1 MQPPRSSSVKGMGS
15 CPGCRRA
22 TTPAADDAVER
33 ARRTYAVSEHPVAR
47 EVELRTLGSDFGGN
61 GYATLAEVSSLGGIL
76 ELGPG
81 RRLLDVGAG
90 QGWPGLYLARQT
102 GCTVVLTDVP
112 LEGLVTATRRATR
125 EGLGARAWAL
135 AAGGPMLP
143 LRTATFDSAVHT
155 DVLCCLRPKLATLRA
170 TFRALRPGGRTAF
183 SVIFP
188 SPGLSAA
195 RARQA
200 IEAGPPHCGL
210 RTSYPSLL
218 LSAGFVEIDERDLTP
233 EYLATAARR
242 LEVTE
247 QFADDLVRMLGRRD
261 YDEMHAERR
270 ITVAAVAD
278 GLLRRSLFVA
288 QRPRRRHAMHPP
300 R

>member
-1 MQPPRSSSVKGMGS
+1 MQAPRSSSVKGMGT
-15 CPGCRRA
+15 CPGCRRSA
-22 TTPAADDAVER
+22 TSAGDDAVER
-33 ARRTYAVSEHPVAR
+33 ARRTYAVGEHPVAR

-61 GYATLAEVSSLGGIL
+61 GYATLAEVRGLGGIL
-76 ELGPG
+76 ELGSG
-81 RRLLDVGAG
+81 RWLLDVGAG
-90 QGWPGLYLARQT
+90 QGWPGLYLARRT

-112 LEGLVTATRRATR
+112 LEGLVTATHRATR

-143 LRTATFDSAVHT
+143 LRPATFDGVVHT

-170 TFRALRPGGRTAF
+170 TFRALRPGARTAF

-218 LSAGFVEIDERDLTP
+218 RSAGFVEIEERDLTP

-247 QFADDLVRMLGRRD
+247 QLADDLVRMLGRRD

-288 QRPRRRHAMHPP
+288 RRPRRRHEMHPP

>member
-1 MQPPRSSSVKGMGS
+1 VG
-15 CPGCRRA
+15 
-22 TTPAADDAVER
+22 
-33 ARRTYAVSEHPVAR
+33 EHPVAR

-61 GYATLAEVSSLGGIL
+61 GYATLAEVSGLVAIL

-81 RRLLDVGAG
+81 QRLLDVGAG

-112 LEGLVTATRRATR
+112 AEGLVTATRRAAR

-135 AAGGPMLP
+135 AAGCPMLP
-143 LRTATFDSAVHT
+143 LRPATFDGVVHT

-170 TFRALRPGGRTAF
+170 TFRALRPGTRTAF

-218 LSAGFVEIDERDLTP
+218 LSAGFVEIEERDLTP

-242 LEVTE
+242 LEATE
-247 QFADDLVRMLGRRD
+247 QFADDLVLMLGCRD
-261 YDEMHAERR
+261 YDDMHAERR

-288 QRPRRRHAMHPP
+288 RRPRRRHAMHPP
-300 R
+300 L